1 MSTYTD
7 GMIQTLR
14 DNAPLNLSKAKD
26 LAGDLGVTYRSIISK
41 AKQLGIEYQNVTAAK
56 KAKGDTKSDILN
68 AIRTRL
74 ELPEKDGD
82 LSKAE
87 LMLVLETLNAT
98 DND

>member
-26 LAGDLGVTYRSIISK
+26 LAGNLGVTYRSIISK

-56 KAKGDTKSDILN
+56 KSKGVTKGDVLN